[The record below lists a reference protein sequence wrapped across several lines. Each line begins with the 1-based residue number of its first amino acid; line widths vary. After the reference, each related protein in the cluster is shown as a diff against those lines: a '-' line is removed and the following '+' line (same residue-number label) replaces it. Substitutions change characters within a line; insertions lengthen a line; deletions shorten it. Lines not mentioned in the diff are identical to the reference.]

1 MKKNKKGKPI
11 NKLSISK
18 ISKNPKSFG
27 KRGNCST
34 NSELKT
40 FSKNRKRIEKY
51 VELKGN
57 ESSLSIGE
65 TGHGVS

>member
-1 MKKNKKGKPI
+1 MWEMPT
-11 NKLSISK
+11 
-18 ISKNPKSFG
+18 P
-27 KRGNCST
+27 T